1 MLTVILKRT
10 RNILSQERVWEM
22 PGNEAT
28 QTSHLHAHL
37 YTNPRSTKLDVNLG
51 ASQVIYI
58 TYSIVRFLL
67 FSQFVL
73 TIIFVV
79 SLSSGE
85 KTTGKWG
92 HFTLVN
98 IYICVCT
105 CVTMCLCASVYH
117 ICVCYITLRYTS
129 LKMTLRFGNHFRCCA
144 ATAQVL
150 NAAPEDTNAAPEDT
164 NAGHE
169 KP

>member
-1 MLTVILKRT
+1 MHT
-10 RNILSQERVWEM
+10 
-22 PGNEAT
+22 
-28 QTSHLHAHL
+28 
-37 YTNPRSTKLDVNLG
+37 YTKPRSRKLDVNLG
-51 ASQVIYI
+51 ASQVNYI

-105 CVTMCLCASVYH
+105 CVIMCLCASVYPYL
-117 ICVCYITLRYTS
+117 CYITLRYTS

-144 ATAQVL
+144 ATAPQTQHTHKRSHGSPKRSSGRHKRSSRKTV
-150 NAAPEDTNAAPEDT
+150 NTAPEDENAAC
-164 NAGHE
+164 E

>member
-1 MLTVILKRT
+1 MR
-10 RNILSQERVWEM
+10 
-22 PGNEAT
+22 
-28 QTSHLHAHL
+28 LHKHHIYMHT
-37 YTNPRSTKLDVNLG
+37 YTKPRSRKLDVNLG
-51 ASQVIYI
+51 ASQVNYI
-58 TYSIVRFLL
+58 TYSIVLFLL

-105 CVTMCLCASVYH
+105 CVTMCLCASVHPYLCLLH
-117 ICVCYITLRYTS
+117 YT
-129 LKMTLRFGNHFRCCA
+129 K
-144 ATAQVL
+144 
-150 NAAPEDTNAAPEDT
+150 
-164 NAGHE
+164 
-169 KP
+169 

>member
-10 RNILSQERVWEM
+10 RIIFKSRKGMER

-37 YTNPRSTKLDVNLG
+37 HKTQRKLDVKRSNLG
-51 ASQVIYI
+51 ASQVNYI
-58 TYSIVRFLL
+58 TYSIVLFLL

-79 SLSSGE
+79 SLSSRE

-105 CVTMCLCASVYH
+105 CVTMCLCASVYPYL
-117 ICVCYITLRYTS
+117 CLLQITFPAMYVHTTTFSTVLLS
-129 LKMTLRFGNHFRCCA
+129 L
-144 ATAQVL
+144 AQQSMHRSSLVAVVFL
-150 NAAPEDTNAAPEDT
+150 IQ
-164 NAGHE
+164 
-169 KP
+169 

>member
-1 MLTVILKRT
+1 MILKRT
-10 RNILSQERVWEM
+10 LLFLSQERVWER

-37 YTNPRSTKLDVNLG
+37 HKTQRKLDVKRSNLG
-51 ASQVIYI
+51 ASQVNYI
-58 TYSIVRFLL
+58 TYSIVLFLL

-92 HFTLVN
+92 HFTFVN
-98 IYICVCT
+98 IHICVCT
-105 CVTMCLCASVYH
+105 CVTMCLCASVYPYLCLLH
-117 ICVCYITLRYTS
+117 Y
-129 LKMTLRFGNHFRCCA
+129 N
-144 ATAQVL
+144 
-150 NAAPEDTNAAPEDT
+150 N
-164 NAGHE
+164 
-169 KP
+169 

>member
-1 MLTVILKRT
+1 MR
-10 RNILSQERVWEM
+10 
-22 PGNEAT
+22 
-28 QTSHLHAHL
+28 LHKHHIYMHT
-37 YTNPRSTKLDVNLG
+37 YTKPRSRKLDVNLG
-51 ASQVIYI
+51 ASQVNYI
-58 TYSIVRFLL
+58 TYSIIRFLL

-105 CVTMCLCASVYH
+105 CVTKCVHLCIH

-129 LKMTLRFGNHFRCCA
+129 LKMTLRFGKHFRCCA
-144 ATAQVL
+144 ATAPQTQHMHKRSHGSPKRSSGRHKRSSRKTV
-150 NAAPEDTNAAPEDT
+150 NAASEDTNAAR
-164 NAGHE
+164 E

>member
-1 MLTVILKRT
+1 
-10 RNILSQERVWEM
+10 M

-37 YTNPRSTKLDVNLG
+37 HKTQRKLDVKRSNLG
-51 ASQVIYI
+51 ASQVNYI
-58 TYSIVRFLL
+58 TYSIVLFLL

-105 CVTMCLCASVYH
+105 CVTMCLCASVYPYLCH
-117 ICVCYITLRYTS
+117 ITLNNISSQLCAYYNV
-129 LKMTLRFGNHFRCCA
+129 FCCPVESCSA
-144 ATAQVL
+144 VRQ
-150 NAAPEDTNAAPEDT
+150 
-164 NAGHE
+164 
-169 KP
+169 